1 MSMSLQSM
9 IDELL
14 LKKEGK
20 SIKQISDR
28 LKKSES
34 NNVESKLKYKSI
46 NEDLQVK
53 NSSTLTRDFTENT
66 LFEDETVI
74 SNDDL

>member
-1 MSMSLQSM
+1 M

-20 SIKQISDR
+20 SIKQTSDR
-28 LKKSES
+28 LKRSES
-34 NNVESKLKYKSI
+34 SDKTNIVNVKSSSY

-53 NSSTLTRDFTENT
+53 NSSTLTRDFTQNT

>member
-28 LKKSES
+28 LRKSES